1 MKTKKL
7 KYEPEFNFELL
18 GISSTDDDY
27 RLSWHLSKLNDSA
40 FVRLDDL
47 EIRDDR
53 IEEFQIFSVYE
64 STEIN
69 GASSIKLVSNKANI
83 GYLVSELKNIDFFI
97 LIFDVDDDDFINSFT
112 SQLKSVDSITG
123 VFRLEPEKL
132 KSKEKLLF

>member
-27 RLSWHLSKLNDSA
+27 RLSWHLGRLCDSA
-40 FVRLDDL
+40 FTRLEDL

-64 STEIN
+64 NTEIK
-69 GASSIKLVSNKANI
+69 GASAIKLISNKANI

-97 LIFDVDDDDFINSFT
+97 LIFDVDDADFINLFT